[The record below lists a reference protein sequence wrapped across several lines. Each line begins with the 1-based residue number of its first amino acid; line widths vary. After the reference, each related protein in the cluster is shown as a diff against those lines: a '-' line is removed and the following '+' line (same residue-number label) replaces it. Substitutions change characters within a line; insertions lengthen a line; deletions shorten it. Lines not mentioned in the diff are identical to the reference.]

1 MWPRINIDKLR
12 DKFYLF
18 TPTRITNRRM
28 EIITDWQDDE
38 FCLGGPAAGG
48 LNNLIQTPISD
59 IAEVLLME

>member
-1 MWPRINIDKLR
+1 
-12 DKFYLF
+12 
-18 TPTRITNRRM
+18 M